1 MLATLLPTL
10 LVPSL
15 VGHVTSAFCLVTVH
29 TVLVAIELQTG
40 DPTPPIVVA
49 VVAACTFSLLGV
61 LAHWAAGNC
70 AATIEM

>member
-1 MLATLLPTL
+1 
-10 LVPSL
+10 
-15 VGHVTSAFCLVTVH
+15 VTVH